1 MATTRS
7 ELSRLKNLGP
17 VSAGWLHAIGVYT
30 EADLRDLGPVEAY
43 GQITALFPGTSL
55 NLLYALHGALEN
67 QHWAQLPEEVKAKL
81 RSEARD

>member
-1 MATTRS
+1 MATNKT
-7 ELSRLKNLGP
+7 ELSRLLNLGP

-55 NLLYALHGALEN
+55 NLLYALYGALEN
-67 QHWAQLPEEVKAKL
+67 QHWAELPENMKAQL
-81 RSEARD
+81 RREALG